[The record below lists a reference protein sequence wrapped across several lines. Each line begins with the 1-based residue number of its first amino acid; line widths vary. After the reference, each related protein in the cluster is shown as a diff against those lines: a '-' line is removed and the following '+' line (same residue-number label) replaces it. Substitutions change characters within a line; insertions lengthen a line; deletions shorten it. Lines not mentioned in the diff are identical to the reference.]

1 MRSFLKPV
9 PWFLIVSLMTAPA
22 RADKKVFHTPKLG
35 TNLGV
40 WCLTADPTVRHHANY
55 HNTQCWSPDGLRQRQ
70 TDVYVAVVRK
80 PDRPWLRAVGD
91 AIELV
96 PGEHH
101 AETRGYRLL
110 KAGRPYADRLI
121 QPGMSVALDE
131 PGEYQAVAVEWSGVE
146 SDPSNAVPTR
156 ARGTLQVLADQPAG
170 FAWST
175 DRWTDASQ
183 TIKET
188 VHRHAGVIRREF
200 YASSALAKAHDLNAA
215 GQAIRRV
222 SYRDGQIAERE
233 YYTSAGMR
241 VSREILAPGGHVA
254 EMLYYAR
261 DGQTESAHWWFDRG
275 QPVKLF
281 RGGKMY
287 VTRGDRF
294 GRIDGDRF
302 VDTPRGPYSE

>member
-1 MRSFLKPV
+1 MRSLLRPV
-9 PWFLIVSLMTAPA
+9 LWLLIAPLMIAPA
-22 RADKKVFHTPKLG
+22 RADKKVFHTPQLG

-40 WCLTADPTVRHHANY
+40 WRLTAEPTVRHHANY

-70 TDVYVAVVRK
+70 TDVYSAVVRK

-91 AIELV
+91 AIELI

-110 KAGRPYADRLI
+110 KAGRPNADHLI
-121 QPGMSVALDE
+121 QPGMSVALDK
-131 PGEYQAVAVEWSGVE
+131 PGEYQAVAVERSGVE
-146 SDPSNAVPTR
+146 SDPSNAVPTGG
-156 ARGTLQVLADQPAG
+156 RGTLQVLAG
-170 FAWST
+170 WST
-175 DRWTDASQ
+175 DGWTDASQ

-188 VHRHAGVIRREF
+188 VHRHEGVIRREF
-200 YASSALAKAHDLNAA
+200 YSSSTLAKAHDLNAA

-222 SYRDGQIAERE
+222 SYRDGQMAERE
-233 YYTSAGMR
+233 YYTSAGVR

-254 EMLYYAR
+254 ETLYYAR

-275 QPVKLF
+275 QPVKLV
-281 RGGKMY
+281 RGGKTY

>member
-1 MRSFLKPV
+1 MRKT
-9 PWFLIVSLMTAPA
+9 IGDA
-22 RADKKVFHTPKLG
+22 G
-35 TNLGV
+35 
-40 WCLTADPTVRHHANY
+40 
-55 HNTQCWSPDGLRQRQ
+55 SPLLRQRQ

-80 PDRPWLRAVGD
+80 PDRPRLRAVGD
-91 AIELV
+91 AIELI

-110 KAGRPYADRLI
+110 KGGRPYADRLI
-121 QPGMSVALDE
+121 QPGMSVVLDD
-131 PGEYQAVAVEWSGVE
+131 PGEYQAVAVEWSGME
-146 SDPSNAVPTR
+146 SDPSNAVPTGG
-156 ARGTLQVLADQPAG
+156 RGTLQVLADQPAD

-188 VHRHAGVIRREF
+188 VHRHDGVIRREF
-200 YASSALAKAHDLNAA
+200 YSSSMLAKAHDLNAA
-215 GQAIRRV
+215 GQAVRRV

-233 YYTSAGMR
+233 YDTSAGVR
-241 VSREILAPGGHVA
+241 VSREIFAADGHVA
-254 EMLYYAR
+254 ETLYYAR

-275 QPVKLF
+275 QPVKLV
-281 RGGKMY
+281 RGGKTY